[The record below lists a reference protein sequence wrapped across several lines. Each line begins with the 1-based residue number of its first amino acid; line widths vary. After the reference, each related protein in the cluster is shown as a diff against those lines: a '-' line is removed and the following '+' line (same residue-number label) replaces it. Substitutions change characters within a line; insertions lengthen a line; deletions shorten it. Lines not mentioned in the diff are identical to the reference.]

1 MTDAIAMD
9 YDSSNAPPRVQSAL
23 AFLRYCHAS
32 TFQHEVAIPARS
44 LSPSEVAVRE
54 AALRVLGA
62 YFNCEMD
69 FGDVPPVNTA
79 RTDDDGDAAPAP
91 QLV

>member
-1 MTDAIAMD
+1 MD
-9 YDSSNAPPRVQSAL
+9 YESTNAPARVQSAL

-44 LSPSEVAVRE
+44 LSPSEIAVRE

-69 FGDVPPVNTA
+69 FGDAPPVNAA
-79 RTDDDGDAAPAP
+79 RNDDDGDAAPAP
-91 QLV
+91 QPV